1 MSESFLFSCTKKI
14 SRPEVI
20 KAIFEKHP
28 ELEKDIIALSFL
40 KDPILLATLQ
50 NPETVRKM
58 AENHRA
64 LIEASDVICKAL
76 KSTKPAAKE
85 TPATPSIDYD
95 LEDSSSSSG
104 SEANSPQASTS
115 AGRQARRITSELLR
129 QSLQAAALN
138 QNSLANIS
146 QRNLSQ
152 ASGISPSSSSTSV
165 PNRRNIISS
174 SMFMSAINEVL
185 QSRRS
190 ENEVLPSAATQQDE
204 QMQEEAPS
212 VSENAAEEM
221 QIDDEQ
227 ARAASDQA
235 DIEMITSFQE
245 QLRQMEEMGLKNKV
259 QNIQALMVCNGNLE
273 AAVNFVLAEM
283 NLN

>member
-1 MSESFLFSCTKKI
+1 MYIKKI

-20 KAIFEKHP
+20 NLIFAKHP
-28 ELEKDIIALSFL
+28 ELEKDIVALSFL

-50 NPETVRKM
+50 NPDTVRKM
-58 AENHRA
+58 GENHRA
-64 LIEASDVICKAL
+64 LIEASETICKSLRNIKSSAAEPVAAL
-76 KSTKPAAKE
+76 PNF
-85 TPATPSIDYD
+85 DHD
-95 LEDSSSSSG
+95 FEDSSSSSG

-115 AGRQARRITSELLR
+115 AGRAARSRITSELLR
-129 QSLQAAALN
+129 QSLQAAVSN

-152 ASGISPSSSSTSV
+152 ASGISPSSSSSSV

-190 ENEVLPSAATQQDE
+190 ENEVTPGATSQEE
-204 QMQEEAPS
+204 QMPEEPPVQES
-212 VSENAAEEM
+212 VEEM
-221 QIDDEQ
+221 QVDEEL
-227 ARAASDQA
+227 ARANQDEA
-235 DIEMITSFQE
+235 DVEMIRGFAE
-245 QLRQMEEMGLKNKV
+245 QLRQMEDMGLKNKAS
-259 QNIQALMVCNGNLE
+259 NIQALMVCNGNLE